1 MAATTAPARTETR
14 GRKPQNPEHGPMTP
28 SERSARRRAVLT
40 EQVQQ
45 AIDRPATAHTL
56 PTAVLVRALSA
67 QLAQIDTDPAAS
79 RHPAA
84 ALVVELV
91 ARYRLPIDVAVPVQI
106 DTSMDAGATV

>member
-1 MAATTAPARTETR
+1 M
-14 GRKPQNPEHGPMTP
+14 GRNRASLKP
-28 SERSARRRAVLT
+28 
-40 EQVQQ
+40 
-45 AIDRPATAHTL
+45 TL
-56 PTAVLVRALSA
+56 PTPALVRALQG
-67 QLAQIDTDPAAS
+67 QLAQIDTDSTAT